1 MVDARV
7 LGHLPSAQHLEHGA
21 LDHGA
26 VRKRQRWSD
35 AHMDTR
41 RARVDHRVEQQG
53 RPLAYVG
60 EPLMVTRDEIRIV
73 AASHEQAMAIESMPL
88 TCWHH

>member
-1 MVDARV
+1 
-7 LGHLPSAQHLEHGA
+7 
-21 LDHGA
+21 
-26 VRKRQRWSD
+26 
-35 AHMDTR
+35 
-41 RARVDHRVEQQG
+41 
-53 RPLAYVG
+53 VG